1 MFLLTCTWLFIYIII
16 LSKDDSREG
25 KRICVNAKMQK
36 GLPIICEEMELK
48 KCDGGGGGGGG
59 GVTEEA
65 DRLEGL

>member
-1 MFLLTCTWLFIYIII
+1 M
-16 LSKDDSREG
+16 
-25 KRICVNAKMQK
+25 NAKMQR

-48 KCDGGGGGGGG
+48 KCDGGEGG